1 MFLTVLTVVLNVV
14 HVVTCLLMI
23 VVILMQ
29 ASKEGGGFGVA
40 FGGAATETVF
50 GSRAGNVLTKA
61 TITLAS
67 IFLVSTLALAKI
79 EPLRARAGLAVPRTP
94 AAARAP
100 REMPEGAATVPSGT
114 GAGESDVPFGA
125 TTAPA
130 EAGESA
136 PAPSAAEPS
145 GMETSAESEAPALE

>member
-1 MFLTVLTVVLNVV
+1 MFLTVFIVVLNVI
-14 HVVTCLLMI
+14 HVLSCVLMT

-61 TITLAS
+61 TIVLAS

-79 EPLRARAGLAVPRTP
+79 EPMRARVGLAARPPAADASRGAPYETAPSGTAPAPAATGVTVGESAAP
-94 AAARAP
+94 AAAGEPAGAP
-100 REMPEGAATVPSGT
+100 SDTAPSGVET
-114 GAGESDVPFGA
+114 GAG
-125 TTAPA
+125 
-130 EAGESA
+130 
-136 PAPSAAEPS
+136 
-145 GMETSAESEAPALE
+145 SEAPASE